1 MMDDNIYRFSDEE
14 AMTAR
19 QKWRVLRA
27 WKRFIRSGFDASQV
41 SEGLYRFLVSHCAL
55 TAHRNRAGFWDFYFD
70 GAPDDLF
77 RLLNQLGGDRR
88 SAEYWGDWWQDGPVG
103 ADLKAAMCR
112 EMAIV
117 FDTLIAAMDMAARR
131 VTAAQRRRLAAAV
144 LAFEAARR
152 APASG
157 FGPVGEQLSLW
168 DGVDLP
174 APRPPIRQPV

>member
-1 MMDDNIYRFSDEE
+1 MGNNLYSFSDEQ

-19 QKWRVLRA
+19 QKWRVLHA
-27 WKRFIRSGFDASQV
+27 WKRFIRSGFDASQF
-41 SEGLYRFLVSHCAL
+41 SNALYRFLTQHCAL
-55 TAHRNRAGFWDFYFD
+55 ISHWNREGFWTHYFSD
-70 GAPDDLF
+70 EPDNFF
-77 RLLNQLGGDRR
+77 RFINQFGGDRH
-88 SAEYWGDWWQDGPVG
+88 SAEYWGDWWQEGPVG
-103 ADLKAAMCR
+103 ADLKAAMGR

-117 FDTLIAAMDMAARR
+117 FDTLVSAMDMAASQ

-144 LAFEAARR
+144 RAFDAARR
-152 APASG
+152 APPSG